1 MGDEGKETVHL
12 GEGGMKIG
20 GAALEISVENLQ
32 KTKDRCI
39 T

>member
-1 MGDEGKETVHL
+1 MGDEGKETVHW
-12 GEGGMKIG
+12 GGGSMKIG